1 VLVTVSC
8 LLRWAVTHLIESS
21 AAFEVQS
28 TTEGLYPQITTLQRD
43 AIAAPATGLT
53 IFNTTA
59 VCLQWYRGAA
69 NGGWYDPCR
78 AGVPTITST
87 VTTRIWMD
95 RNLGVDQGLDINTI
109 TSKQILDST
118 VVCTSG
124 VVLVTV
130 TRL

>member
-1 VLVTVSC
+1 VGGNPY
-8 LLRWAVTHLIESS
+8 LIESS

-28 TTEGLYPQITTLQRD
+28 TTEGVLYPQITTLQRD

>member
-1 VLVTVSC
+1 M
-8 LLRWAVTHLIESS
+8 LLLLLLDLLFLI
-21 AAFEVQS
+21 
-28 TTEGLYPQITTLQRD
+28 LLQF
-43 AIAAPATGLT
+43 ACSGIAA
-53 IFNTTA
+53 
-59 VCLQWYRGAA
+59 LQ

-130 TRL
+130 TIYKVE